1 MDLHPPAP
9 PAPSAAA
16 VARLCGRIPGLLG
29 DLRSDHAGETGA
41 VMIYRGILAFARDP
55 ALRDFA
61 ARHGETEAGHLRLLE
76 AMLPPAGHSRLLP
89 IWRVA
94 GWLTGA
100 LPALVGPAAV
110 QVTIE
115 AVESFVDRHYREQI
129 ETLGTTGEE
138 GALRALLEHC
148 RLEEVEHRDEAA
160 GLLGPR
166 RGLAARLWGGL
177 VGWGSASAVKA
188 ARRV

>member
-1 MDLHPPAP
+1 MDMHSPAP

-16 VARLCGRIPGLLG
+16 VARLIARMPGLLG

-55 ALRDFA
+55 GVRDFA
-61 ARHGETEAGHLRLLE
+61 ARHLETEAGHLRLLE
-76 AMLPPAGHSRLLP
+76 AMLPPEGHSRLLP

-115 AVESFVDRHYREQI
+115 AVETFVDHHYREQI
-129 ETLGTTGEE
+129 DRLAPAGEE

-160 GLLGPR
+160 GLLGAR
-166 RGLAARLWGGL
+166 RGLPARLWGGI
-177 VGWGSASAVKA
+177 VGRGSAAAVSA
-188 ARRV
+188 ARRI